1 MADYREILL
10 RKGVVSLDQLSEAEQ
25 MAREQSMDTADCLT
39 RLGYAEGGEVMLAM
53 AEQHNLDYVDL
64 TEISIPD
71 EVIELVPTPLARAL
85 EMVWRGDLID
95 AKSAIAL
102 VHAARNRGCL
112 A

>member
-1 MADYREILL
+1 MLKSKQCSTA
-10 RKGVVSLDQLSEAEQ
+10 EAAPDEDLERVPQ
-25 MAREQSMDTADCLT
+25 
-39 RLGYAEGGEVMLAM
+39 RLE
-53 AEQHNLDYVDL
+53 D
-64 TEISIPD
+64 D
-71 EVIELVPTPLARAL
+71 EVIELVPTPLAEAL